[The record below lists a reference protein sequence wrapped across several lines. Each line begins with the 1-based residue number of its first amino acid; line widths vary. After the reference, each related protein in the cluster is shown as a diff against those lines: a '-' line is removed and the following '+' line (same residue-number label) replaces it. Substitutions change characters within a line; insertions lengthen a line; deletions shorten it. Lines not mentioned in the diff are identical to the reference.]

1 MTWVPESREETTMG
15 DQEPVP
21 LPTSPMA
28 ETCKGIMERPF
39 SGVTLIV
46 PGLIFIGLGLVIFIE
61 PRILPGSWLQPLF
74 FWAL

>member
-1 MTWVPESREETTMG
+1 MS
-15 DQEPVP
+15 DQESVP